1 MLKIS
6 TFWKNRHSKAQI
18 WTSEKYKCNN
28 AHSGVF
34 LRHSLQKREEV
45 SRADWACSLNPPWR
59 DRDYKKKWCGNIST
73 VGRVETAAHGPM
85 DLNIRVKARAG
96 WHKYDA
102 IWTGKKDS
110 GEKDKIIN
118 NHKRYFLWSRSSLR
132 VKMDVTIKPSWAC
145 LFLPHLLIFT

>member
-1 MLKIS
+1 MKILYFS
-6 TFWKNRHSKAQI
+6 NLIARSIMFLLQKVRIKRFLLSNLPCFWKNRHSKAQI
-18 WTSEKYKCNN
+18 WTSERYKCNN

-102 IWTGKKDS
+102 IWTGKK
-110 GEKDKIIN
+110 GLWR
-118 NHKRYFLWSRSSLR
+118 KR
-132 VKMDVTIKPSWAC
+132 
-145 LFLPHLLIFT
+145 